1 MVKKKSYKL
10 LLLPLKM
17 LLMSNKIYFI
27 IFLIIGLCDSVLNVF
42 MLYFNQY
49 LFDNISLITGDNK
62 ILFKVYILI
71 GFFGIITSLELIMNG
86 LFNFMFTKLSTIV
99 NGLLESEIQK
109 KISVIEPICFERSED
124 LNTIEKAKQG
134 AEGAFAIWITIISL
148 FTFYIPYFGLT
159 GIYLYRLQP
168 ILTFLLLIIFIPVF
182 VNQIVRY
189 YVFSKF
195 IDNSTPFKREYD
207 YYARCITDRQYFK
220 ETRYLCAIDY
230 FKSKFRESLLNY
242 SILSWKSEKK
252 TFCTSLLMKV
262 MTILGYSVVLY
273 LLVNLLMKG
282 SISIGAFA
290 AIYASIWKMYN
301 FMNELIARHIGD
313 ILLNM
318 SSVKNFILFMN
329 LPEYNTNQN
338 MSGDEYIVELKNVY
352 FKYPNNEDYSL
363 KKIEMR
369 IKKNEILAIVGIN
382 GSGKSTLARLIST
395 IYQPTSGEVR
405 TVPKQKVSIICQ
417 NFQRYKM
424 NLKDNIICSCF
435 SRPYCFDRLKKIGEE
450 AGIEKTFLE
459 KHMETLLAKEFG
471 GTDLSGGQWQRIAI
485 ARGLY
490 KENSLIILDEPTSSI
505 NPLEE
510 SRIFNQFREIS
521 KNKTAI
527 YITHRLGSVK
537 IADRII
543 VLRKGEIV
551 EEGNFSGL
559 IEKNGYFADLYKTQ
573 AQWYDKATIN

>member
-1 MVKKKSYKL
+1 MVKKNSYKL
-10 LLLPLKM
+10 LMLPIKLLLK
-17 LLMSNKIYFI
+17 SNKIYFT

-42 MLYFNQY
+42 LLYFNQY
-49 LFDNISLITGDNK
+49 FFDYLSLITGNSK
-62 ILFKVYILI
+62 ILFKVYILV
-71 GFFGIITSLELIMNG
+71 GLFGIITSLELIMNG

-99 NGLLESEIQK
+99 SGLLENEIQR

-124 LNTIEKAKQG
+124 LDTIEKAKQG

-148 FTFYIPYFGLT
+148 FTFYIPYFSLT
-159 GIYLYRLQP
+159 GIYLYSLQP
-168 ILTFLLLIIFIPVF
+168 ILTILLLIIFIPVF
-182 VNQIVRY
+182 VNQLIRY
-189 YVFSKF
+189 YVYSDF

-207 YYARCITDRQYFK
+207 YYAKCIIDRQYFK

-230 FKSKFRESLLNY
+230 FKNKFNDSLLKY
-242 SILSWKSEKK
+242 SILNWKSEKK
-252 TFCTSLLMKV
+252 TFCTSLLMKT
-262 MTILGYSVVLY
+262 MTVSGYLIVLF
-273 LLVNLLMKG
+273 LLVKLLMKG

-313 ILLNM
+313 ILQNM

-329 LPEYNTNQN
+329 LPEYNINQN
-338 MSGDEYIVELKNVY
+338 ESGGKYIVELKNV
-352 FKYPNNEDYSL
+352 FFQYPNNENYSL
-363 KKIEMR
+363 KNIDLR
-369 IKKNEILAIVGIN
+369 IKKNEIIAIVGVN

-395 IYQPTSGEVR
+395 IYQPTSGEII

-417 NFQRYKM
+417 NFQKYKM
-424 NLKDNIICSCF
+424 DLKDNIICS
-435 SRPYCFDRLKKIGEE
+435 SYTTPYCFERLKKIGKE
-450 AGIEKTFLE
+450 AGIKITFLE
-459 KHMETLLAKEFG
+459 KFLETILAKEFG

-490 KENSLIILDEPTSSI
+490 KDNNLIILDEPTSSI
-505 NPLEE
+505 NPIEE

-551 EEGNFSGL
+551 EEGSFSRL

-573 AQWYDKATIN
+573 AQWYDNTTI